1 MKSTQ
6 NLDVTFRTFQTVP
19 TSILGTFFR
28 VDFRFSS
35 RYQIQY
41 STPQWCAPL
50 GRSTIWLFCKPPLII
65 LSTKVDAPRLCFE
78 LTKSSFAT
86 ATKRTFIVT
95 CCMVK
100 RRVKSC
106 DMQGHHSCWCDPAV
120 CNIMKL
126 EACVVS
132 SIFHH
137 DFSRLCSTS
146 KRRKKSSCLFKHHAI
161 NGSGPM
167 SNSF

>member
-1 MKSTQ
+1 MHLIMHGLFLES
-6 NLDVTFRTFQTVP
+6 
-19 TSILGTFFR
+19 
-28 VDFRFSS
+28 SS
-35 RYQIQY
+35 R
-41 STPQWCAPL
+41 
-50 GRSTIWLFCKPPLII
+50 GRTRGRTTIWLFCKPPRII
-65 LSTKVDAPRLCFE
+65 LSTKVDAPRLCLE

-86 ATKRTFIVT
+86 ATKQTFIVT

-106 DMQGHHSCWCDPAV
+106 DMPGYHSCWCDPAV

-126 EACVVS
+126 EAWCVVS

-161 NGSGPM
+161 KGSGPM